1 LRWLDIRAT
10 FATATLIVV
19 IVVVINGRLWMA
31 IHVCSPPVGSRPDR
45 RFHFE
50 RSAFAL
56 ASGSDFTGC

>member
-31 IHVCSPPVGSRPDR
+31 IHVCSPREGSSPPAVL
-45 RFHFE
+45 F
-50 RSAFAL
+50 
-56 ASGSDFTGC
+56 